1 MAFPIKIIP
10 RAARE
15 ITEAWDWWQA
25 NRQAAP
31 TALEEE
37 LRRAFSLISE
47 HPSVGARAL
56 NAKLAGVRRIYLSR
70 VHYHLYYR
78 FRSTIE
84 SIEVLALWHSSR
96 GSGPDV

>member
-1 MAFPIKIIP
+1 MTFPIKIVP

-15 ITEAWDWWQA
+15 IAEAGSWWQA
-25 NRQAAP
+25 NRPAAP

-37 LRRAFSLISE
+37 LRRAFGLISE

-56 NAKLAGVRRIYLSR
+56 NANLTGVRRIYLSR

-78 FRSTIE
+78 VRSAPE
-84 SIEVLALWHSSR
+84 AVEVLALWHASR
-96 GSGPDV
+96 GSDPGL